1 MNFEKLNFEASEVEP
16 VMSPEQ
22 IPERSLEEVQTI
34 VEKALE
40 TTQYKG
46 ANLERLSIEDVTKLL
61 SAQLEGVSAKDAV
74 KAIEEARFAAADRS
88 PTNPLS
94 PEVKRILELEEN
106 FLRTAVE
113 QAKTVEELMEIADSS
128 VIFNRQPLKIGEN
141 RYSYAEAI
149 QRADKGGIQLENLPN
164 MFGVQEK
171 LQSFK
176 AARDKRQ
183 AKENPVN

>member
-1 MNFEKLNFEASEVEP
+1 MNSENLNIEGSESEVVE
-16 VMSPEQ
+16 VPEQ
-22 IPERSLEEVQTI
+22 VPQRSLEEIQTI

-46 ANLERLSIEDVTKLL
+46 ANLEKLSVEEMTSLL
-61 SAQLEGVSAKDAV
+61 SKQLEGVSAKAAV
-74 KAIEEARFAAADRS
+74 KAIEEARFAAADRN

-94 PEVKRILELEEN
+94 PEITRILALEEN

-113 QAKTVEELMEIADSS
+113 EAGSVMELMEIADSS
-128 VIFNRQPLKIGEN
+128 VIFNREPLKVGDN

-149 QRADKGGIQLENLPN
+149 QSVARGGIDLEDLPN

-171 LQSFK
+171 LRSLGIVSH
-176 AARDKRQ
+176 RTI
-183 AKENPVN
+183 N